1 MEQERMDRQGRMLLI
16 IAVLGL
22 GFALVAGRLV
32 YLQVVDRA
40 DLTARA
46 ERQQQRVVTLEAK
59 RGTIFDKQKRELAVS
74 LEVESVYGV
83 PSDIENPRHMARQ
96 LSRILREDPKTL
108 ERRLT
113 SGKHFVWI
121 SRKVGPGRAAKVKD
135 LGSRDVGFRFESR
148 RFYPKKALAGTVL
161 GFTSMDNKGLE
172 GLERT
177 YDKELR
183 GVDGWVLA
191 EKDAVGRTVFPGG
204 PGLQYRLPKAG
215 NDVILTIDEVIQHI
229 ADRELERAVAA
240 ARAKGGVCIVLDP
253 GTGELLALSVATA
266 HGRPAFNPNEPQ
278 QYKSGEWRNRGV
290 TDVFEPGS
298 IFKVV
303 LAAAALEEKVVHP
316 LEKIDC
322 SAGSIKLADRVISD
336 AHRHGVLTFTDVIAD
351 SSNVGTIKVALLLG
365 KKRFSKY
372 ITAFGFGQKTGV
384 DIPGEIPGLLKDSRL
399 WSGVSIGELA
409 IGQEIGVTPIQVA
422 AAYGA
427 LANGGMLMK
436 PYLVSEIVGQDS
448 GIGKK
453 FAPQPVGRV
462 ISRETSVKVGLML
475 QRVIISGTGKQAKPT
490 GYSAAGKTGTAQKID
505 TRTGL
510 YSKKEYVS
518 SFVGFVPA
526 ASPKLVILVMVDTP
540 EGDIYGGT
548 VAAPVFRAVAEQ
560 SLAYLQVAP
569 DDAGGGMLLVN
580 R

>member
-113 SGKHFVWI
+113 SDKHFVWI
-121 SRKVGPGRAAKVKD
+121 SRKVEPGRAAKVKD

-322 SAGSIKLADRVISD
+322 GAGSIKLADRVISD